1 MDGEFTLGRH
11 TFRYEI
17 VEINTI
23 TGDSYSTPTDI
34 EDYLI
39 QADQIFYRVEVP
51 NGDMHYRWIGGPF
64 EDLDTV
70 QMAIEDETET
80 YEDIA
85 A

>member
-17 VEINTI
+17 VEITTI
-23 TGDSYSTPTDI
+23 RGESYSTPTDI
-34 EDYLI
+34 EDHLI
-39 QADQIFYRVEVP
+39 EADQIFYSVDVP
-51 NGDMHYRWIGGPF
+51 SGDTHYRWIGGPF
-64 EDLDTV
+64 EDFDTV
-70 QMAIEDETET
+70 QMAIEDETEE